1 MRDYL
6 PRALSRSVPLA
17 AATVAAVALAGCGAV
32 RPAAQTTA
40 FPATALRSATVRLSA
55 ARAHLARASAAR
67 AFVTPRPAARRIA
80 APYLSSVF
88 FLSPVRGYGLFLRQ
102 AGSRCAYLVGRTS
115 DGGARFA
122 KPVTAAQWRC
132 DDNAPV
138 ASLVFDSS
146 GDRPSGVSCPA
157 GWGQG

>member
-102 AGSRCAYLVGRTS
+102 AGSRCAYLAGRTS

-122 KPVTAAQWRC
+122 KPVTAA
-132 DDNAPV
+132 
-138 ASLVFDSS
+138 
-146 GDRPSGVSCPA
+146 
-157 GWGQG
+157 